1 MSRKSLD
8 HTLKL
13 LKELDRAGSIPEVI
27 AAAQRQLTGFGI
39 DAIIAGLLPAPA
51 SLVSFNRQFLVME
64 SVPAEWRARYLS
76 RGYAAHDPIVALTFQ
91 QQVGFGWSDPT
102 LPPPATAT
110 ASQVMHEAADFHLRD
125 GYTVPLTTVEG
136 EVGGMSFAGSYLEIA
151 PEHRGMLTL
160 IASYAFG
167 HALLMRGQPIATR
180 SKLSPRER
188 ETLQWAAEGKTDWE
202 IGEIMG
208 ISEHGIDSHLRRV
221 RTKLRTRN
229 RAQSVAE
236 GFRLG
241 IIV

>member
-13 LKELDRAGSIPEVI
+13 LKDLDRAGNIPEVV
-27 AAAQRQLTGFGI
+27 ATVQRQLSGFGV
-39 DAIIAGLLPAPA
+39 DSIIAALLPTAP
-51 SLVSFNRQFLVME
+51 SLAGFNRQFLVME
-64 SVPAEWRARYLS
+64 RVSDEWRQRYLH
-76 RGYAAHDPIVALTFQ
+76 RRYAAHDPIVTHTLKRQ
-91 QQVGFGWSDPT
+91 MGFAWSDPEIS
-102 LPPPATAT
+102 
-110 ASQVMHEAADFHLRD
+110 ASTSLIARRIMSEAAEFNLCD
-125 GYTVPLTTVEG
+125 GYTVPLTTIEG
-136 EVGGMSFAGSYLEIA
+136 EAGGMSFAGSRLEIG

-160 IASYAFG
+160 IANYAFG
-167 HALLMRGQPIATR
+167 QALLVRGQPIEKPV
-180 SKLSPRER
+180 KLSPRER

-208 ISEHGIDSHLRRV
+208 ISEHGVDSSLRCV
-221 RTKLRTRN
+221 RAKLRTRN

>member
-1 MSRKSLD
+1 VSRKSLD

-13 LKELDRAGSIPEVI
+13 LKDLDRAHSVQEVVTTV
-27 AAAQRQLTGFGI
+27 QRQLAGFGV
-39 DAIIAGLLPAPA
+39 DAIIAGLLPT
-51 SLVSFNRQFLVME
+51 SLALTAFNRQFLVME
-64 SVPAEWRARYLS
+64 SVPLEWRQRYLS
-76 RGYAAHDPIVALTFQ
+76 RRYAAHDPIVAQTLHRQT
-91 QQVGFGWSDPT
+91 GFAWSDPT
-102 LPPPATAT
+102 LPPPRSAA
-110 ASQVMHEAADFHLRD
+110 AVQVMNEAAEFNLRD

-136 EVGGMSFAGSYLEIA
+136 EFGGMSFTGSRLEIA

-160 IASYAFG
+160 VASYAFG
-167 HALLMRGQPIATR
+167 HALLVRGQPIETSA
-180 SKLSPRER
+180 KLSPRER

-208 ISEHGIDSHLRRV
+208 ISEHGVDSHLRCV

>member
-13 LKELDRAGSIPEVI
+13 LKELDRAGSVPEVV
-27 AAAQRQLTGFGI
+27 AAVQRQLTGTGV
-39 DAIIAGLLPAPA
+39 DAIIAGLLPTSPA
-51 SLVSFNRQFLVME
+51 LSGFNRQFLVME
-64 SVPAEWRARYLS
+64 SVPAEWRQRYLS
-76 RGYAAHDPIVALTFQ
+76 RGYAAHDPIVAQTLQRQT
-91 QQVGFGWSDPT
+91 GFSWGDLDRS
-102 LPPPATAT
+102 PPMTAT
-110 ASQVMHEAADFHLRD
+110 AVRIMDEAAEFDLCE

-136 EVGGMSFAGSYLEIA
+136 EIGGMSFAGARLDIA

-160 IASYAFG
+160 VASYAFG
-167 HALLMRGQPIATR
+167 HALLMRGQPMEAAAG
-180 SKLSPRER
+180 LSPRER
-188 ETLQWAAEGKTDWE
+188 ETLQWTAEGKTDWE

-208 ISEHGIDSHLRRV
+208 ISEHGVDLHLRGV
-221 RTKLRTRN
+221 RTKLKTRN